1 MESRFESPEEF
12 VQKNDEGVNEVV
24 YAYRITGQEEKA
36 SRTLALYREV
46 LEYQLNEGLD
56 NVFLSL
62 RLAALAMLEDNPEL
76 ALEYL
81 ERAVD
86 QGAIEDFAR
95 HSPIFQP
102 LLGEPRYQTLMIR
115 INERRNEQ
123 RALLDLPPIEFET

>member
-1 MESRFESPEEF
+1 MTTS
-12 VQKNDEGVNEVV
+12 
-24 YAYRITGQEEKA
+24 
-36 SRTLALYREV
+36 LYR
-46 LEYQLNEGLD
+46 
-56 NVFLSL
+56 S
-62 RLAALAMLEDNPEL
+62 RLAALAMLEDNPEQ

-102 LLGEPRYQTLMIR
+102 LLGEPRYQALMIR